1 MKSSEAK
8 LTFGEYLTKEL
19 KRQNTSFR
27 NTEEASEFFN
37 EICSIGDSYYE
48 MKAEEA
54 ARRAAEY
61 VTNYVSDDSPIDFG
75 KTDKEVINEAVQHAI
90 SEGA

>member
-48 MKAEEA
+48 MKAEQS
-54 ARRAAEY
+54 ARRAIVQLVMGYMMPRNPEQ
-61 VTNYVSDDSPIDFG
+61 DWDKFID
-75 KTDKEVINEAVQHAI
+75 EQVQHAI
-90 SEGA
+90 SEG

>member
-61 VTNYVSDDSPIDFG
+61 VCGVLLRGEIR
-75 KTDKEVINEAVQHAI
+75 NEIIESSIQHAI
-90 SEGA
+90 SEG